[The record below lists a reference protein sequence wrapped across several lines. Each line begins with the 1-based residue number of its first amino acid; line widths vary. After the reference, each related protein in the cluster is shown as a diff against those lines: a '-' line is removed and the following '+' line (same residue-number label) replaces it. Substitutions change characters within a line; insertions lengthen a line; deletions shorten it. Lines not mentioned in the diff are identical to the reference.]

1 MERSKNLRIYLNPKY
16 NNNEIHFNTLIS
28 LGSKAIVLLLKEF
41 PDNSVKIHYLYR
53 CSKEDKEVVDEYL
66 KELEKMNIIRLGV

>member
-1 MERSKNLRIYLNPKY
+1 MERSKNLRICLNPKY

-28 LGSKAIVLLLKEF
+28 LGAKAIVSLLREF
-41 PDNSVKIHYLYR
+41 PESSVKTHYLYY

-66 KELEKMNIIRLGV
+66 KELEKMNIIKMGE